1 MYLQHLRLFNFRN
14 HQEANYAFSA
24 DINCIL
30 GTNGSGKTNLLDAV
44 YMLALS
50 KSFIQKQD
58 NLHITHDENMMMIS
72 GRFHKEDKEEEIS
85 YAVQLGQKK
94 QFLTNKKPYERISEH
109 IGKFPV
115 VLIAPDDTDMIRDA
129 SDTRRRLFDGI
140 MSQFDPDFLTLYQ
153 QYNKTIDQRNGLL
166 KQFAE
171 RSYFDQNLL
180 DAYSEP
186 LAVLAIQ
193 IAQKRK
199 EFITRFLPK
208 MKEHYAV
215 ISGGS
220 EEVDIIY
227 ESQVTAD
234 FEQTLKQRT
243 YKDRQAQRTTA
254 GTHKDDFL
262 FLLEGQPIK
271 KFGSQG
277 QRKSFVLAVKLAQYQ
292 LLEEHYGQK
301 PILLLD
307 DIFDKLDDRRIQHLI
322 EKIDDKTFGQ
332 LFITDARPERTQ
344 QLMSIVEREIKYFL
358 TDN

>member
-1 MYLQHLRLFNFRN
+1 MYLQHIRLFNFRN
-14 HQEANYAFSA
+14 HQEADYAFSA
-24 DINCIL
+24 DINCVL

-72 GRFHKEDKEEEIS
+72 GKFYKDQKEEEIS

-109 IGKFPV
+109 IGKYPV

-129 SDTRRRLFDGI
+129 SDSRRRLFDGI
-140 MSQFDPDFLTLYQ
+140 MAQFDPEFLTLYQ
-153 QYNKTIDQRNGLL
+153 QYNKTLDQRNSVL

-171 RSYFDQNLL
+171 RGYFDQNLL

-186 LAVLAIQ
+186 LALLALQ
-193 IAQKRK
+193 IAKKRSG
-199 EFITRFLPK
+199 FINEFLPK
-208 MKEHYAV
+208 MQEHYAI

-220 EEVDIIY
+220 ERVGIQY
-227 ESQVTAD
+227 ETQVAED
-234 FEQTLKQRT
+234 FEQVLKQKVF
-243 YKDRQAQRTTA
+243 KDRQAQRTTL

-262 FLLEGQPIK
+262 FLLEDQPIK

-301 PILLLD
+301 PLLLLD

-322 EKIDDKTFGQ
+322 QKIDDGTFGQ

-344 QLMSIVEREIKYFL
+344 QLMSIVQREIKYFL
-358 TDN
+358 TDK

>member
-140 MSQFDPDFLTLYQ
+140 MAQFDPDFLTLYQ

-186 LAVLAIQ
+186 LATLAIQ